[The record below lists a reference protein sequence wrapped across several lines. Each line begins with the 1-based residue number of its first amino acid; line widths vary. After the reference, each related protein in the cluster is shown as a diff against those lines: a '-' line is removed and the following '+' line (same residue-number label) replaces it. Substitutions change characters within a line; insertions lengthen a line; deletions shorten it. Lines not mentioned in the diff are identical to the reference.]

1 VNVEDGTG
9 IINIYKEYM
18 SKTCILDD
26 FKFYETRQKIIRDK
40 KIKQKKQAGTH
51 TSEQIQVQRKFCREY
66 VVKSSSLY
74 HGDTF
79 NDINIILLINDNLF
93 FFNHCPLKTDYFD
106 WTNQEKSLDQARLSS
121 CRKFVSSFRGFHQK
135 ALYKMES

>member
-1 VNVEDGTG
+1 MNVEDGTG

-51 TSEQIQVQRKFCREY
+51 TSGQ
-66 VVKSSSLY
+66 
-74 HGDTF
+74 
-79 NDINIILLINDNLF
+79 NALLFL
-93 FFNHCPLKTDYFD
+93 
-106 WTNQEKSLDQARLSS
+106 
-121 CRKFVSSFRGFHQK
+121 
-135 ALYKMES
+135 